1 MLLFFLSFLIIRAMD
16 EYNTNDII
24 YALATGWQM
33 SALAIIRISG
43 NGCLEKLSTVFSR
56 PTALLHAKNA
66 TMVHGY
72 IIKDGEKIDEV
83 VLSVNKEGHGYTK
96 EEAVEINCHGS
107 LAVIQK
113 LMSVCE
119 SLGMRAALG
128 GEFTMRSFLSGS
140 IDLTQAEAVQELVA
154 SRSQSERSFA
164 LGRLG
169 GNIKDRIEAL
179 KTALLKVVALVEIQ
193 LDYAEDEV
201 DDFTFPRE
209 DVVKI
214 KDGIESLAST
224 YGMGRL
230 YGQGAKVVLAGN
242 TNAGKSSLFNLLL
255 KQQRAIVSPVQGT
268 TRDYIEAQTAVQGI
282 PVLLYDTAGLRVS
295 TDEIESEGIRRTRG
309 LMDEADIIIYLIDPQ
324 SSNDIDTSLLA
335 DARCMKVYS
344 KRDLIPM
351 DGLSL
356 SVKTGDGVKA
366 LVDAMYQKLTAGLTN
381 VDETALVIESDRQHK
396 QLVAAAA
403 ALEEAL
409 QSVDNGLDIVALEL
423 NDAMTA
429 LGSLTGEITSDDIL
443 KQIFSGFCVGK

>member
-1 MLLFFLSFLIIRAMD
+1 MD

-56 PTALLHAKNA
+56 PQALLHAKNA

-72 IIKDGEKIDEV
+72 IIKDGEKVDEV

-96 EEAVEINCHGS
+96 EEAAEINCHGS

-113 LMSVCE
+113 LLNVCE
-119 SLGMRAALG
+119 SLGMRAAQG

-169 GNIKDRIEAL
+169 GNIKERIEAL

-209 DVVKI
+209 EVVKI
-214 KDGIESLAST
+214 KQGIESLAST

-255 KQQRAIVSPVQGT
+255 KQQRAIVSPIQGT
-268 TRDYIEAQTAVQGI
+268 TRDYIEAQTAVNGI

-295 TDEIESEGIRRTRG
+295 TDEIESEGIKRTRG
-309 LMDEADIIIYLIDPQ
+309 LMEEADLIIYLIDPQ
-324 SSNDIDTSLLA
+324 SSNDVDTVLLA
-335 DARCMKVYS
+335 DKRCMKVYS

-356 SVKTGDGVKA
+356 SVKTGDGVKE
-366 LVDAMYQKLTAGLTN
+366 LLDAMYQKLTAGLTH
-381 VDETALVIESDRQHK
+381 VDDTALVIESERQHTE
-396 QLVAAAA
+396 LLNASSS
-403 ALEEAL
+403 LEESL
-409 QSVDNGLDIVALEL
+409 KSVDSGLDIVALEL